1 LEGGAIPRISMGV
14 PVYNGAAHLRS
25 ALDALLAQTFQ
36 DFEIVISDN
45 HSTDGT
51 EAICREYASRDPRI
65 RFTRAE
71 RNHGASWNFNRVVEL
86 SRGHY
91 FKWASSN
98 DLHAPEYV
106 RRCVEVLD
114 RRPEVVLAYA
124 KATIIDGQGAFVDE
138 AEDNLDL
145 PSPDAARRLEQ
156 FLARLRLCNPVF
168 GVTRRASLLRTGLI
182 GNYPGSDVV
191 LLGELA
197 LHGRFHEV
205 PERLFSRRLDRTNF
219 VRNESVENWQEFFDP
234 DTTGRVFMRT
244 WRHQYEFLMAALR
257 APITAGER
265 ARVVSMLCRGY
276 LTHRHELARELA
288 DGATKTAQR
297 AFRRGPAPR
306 A

>member
-1 LEGGAIPRISMGV
+1 MGGGAPRISMGV
-14 PVYNGAAHLRS
+14 PVFNGETHLRA
-25 ALDALLAQTFQ
+25 ALDSLLGQTFQ

-51 EAICREYASRDPRI
+51 DAICREYASKDARI
-65 RFTRAE
+65 RYTRAE
-71 RNHGASWNFNRVVEL
+71 RNRGASWNFNHVLEQ

-91 FKWASSN
+91 FKWASAN
-98 DLHAPEYV
+98 DLHDPEYV
-106 RRCVEVLD
+106 SRCIEVLD

-124 KATIIDGQGAFVDE
+124 KARIIDGEGAHVADV
-138 AEDNLDL
+138 EDNLDL
-145 PSPDAARRLEQ
+145 PWPDAARRLQE

-168 GVTRRASLLRTGLI
+168 GVTRRLSLLRTGRI

-197 LHGRFHEV
+197 LHGRYHEV

-234 DTTGRVFMRT
+234 DTTGKVFMRT

-265 ARVVSMLCRGY
+265 ARVVSQLCRGY
-276 LTHRHELARELA
+276 VTHRNQLARELA
-288 DGATKTAQR
+288 AGATKTAQR
-297 AFRRGPAPR
+297 AFRRGPASK